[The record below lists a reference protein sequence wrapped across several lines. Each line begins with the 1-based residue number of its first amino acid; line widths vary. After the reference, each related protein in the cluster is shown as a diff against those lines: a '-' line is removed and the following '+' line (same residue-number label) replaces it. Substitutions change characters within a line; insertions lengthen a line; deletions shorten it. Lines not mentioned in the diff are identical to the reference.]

1 MLRLLVSKLVVDP
14 KLSFR
19 GEGDGTPIEKQSDLL
34 LEVFYKSIVDATAP
48 ITLIGTPKDL
58 NESLEFLNEKIA
70 SLESDS
76 AKKEK
81 SKVSPNGLNLKMVRL
96 KRYNSFL
103 SLKQTVNYRQSGYV
117 QMRTS
122 ISKCPLTDWC

>member
-1 MLRLLVSKLVVDP
+1 MRSCKKVA
-14 KLSFR
+14 FH

-34 LEVFYKSIVDATAP
+34 LEAFYKSFVDATAP

-103 SLKQTVNYRQSGYV
+103 SLKLAVNCLQNGFV
-117 QMRTS
+117 EMTRTL
-122 ISKCPLTDWC
+122 ISE